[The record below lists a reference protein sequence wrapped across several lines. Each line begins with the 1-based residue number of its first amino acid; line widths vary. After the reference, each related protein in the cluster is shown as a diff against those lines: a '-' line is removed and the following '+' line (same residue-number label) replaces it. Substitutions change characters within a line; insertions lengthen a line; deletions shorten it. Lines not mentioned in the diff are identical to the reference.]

1 MSSNDDV
8 QPSAN
13 TSIEEMSVNTAF
25 KDLEKAIEMI
35 FPYKG
40 ATLPVTPA
48 RTPDSGSIM
57 SLPANEETVRDN
69 SPTEQRKEVL
79 RSDSMRNLWHR
90 TEDQSARAR
99 LQSREARAGWF
110 SRLTFHWASNLLWV
124 GPTPWLIKP
133 YSASSDDLLLASI
146 LDRLSATISCKRHT
160 AHSTR
165 SPISRSCNGSTGCI

>member
-1 MSSNDDV
+1 MPSNDDV

-13 TSIEEMSVNTAF
+13 TPIEEISVNTAF
-25 KDLEKAIEMI
+25 EDLEKAIEMT

-48 RTPDSGSIM
+48 HTSDSGSIM
-57 SLPANEETVRDN
+57 SLPTNGEIVSDN
-69 SPTEQRKEVL
+69 SPTEQRKKIL
-79 RSDSMRNLWHR
+79 RSDSMRNLWQR

-110 SRLTFHWASNLLWV
+110 SRLTFHWASSLLWV

-133 YSASSDDLLLASI
+133 YSAFSDNLLLASI
-146 LDRLSATISCKRHT
+146 LDRVSATTSCNRHT

-165 SPISRSCNGSTGCI
+165 SPISRSCNGSTGCV